1 MRNLKR
7 AAERTALAVPL
18 ALAAVV
24 PSIAPAHAED
34 GVAEA
39 VKGYH
44 SAGDL
49 LRKCR
54 DSSSYGRS
62 YCYAYIAAV
71 ADSARAYQTWIG
83 AEEPCLP
90 TQLRQSE
97 LVDLFEEYLMAN
109 PALSDAQAASVIV
122 PALMSAY
129 PCAAD
134 SQPTPQ

>member
-1 MRNLKR
+1 MTRSAR
-7 AAERTALAVPL
+7 L
-18 ALAAVV
+18 ALLLALSLPCA
-24 PSIAPAHAED
+24 STGFAQGSDES
-34 GVAEA
+34 

-54 DSSSYGRS
+54 DTSSYGRS

-83 AEEPCLP
+83 SQEPCLP
-90 TQLRQSE
+90 STLRQSE
-97 LVDLFEEYLMAN
+97 LVDLFEDYLLAN

-122 PALMSAY
+122 PALVEAY
-129 PCAAD
+129 PCSAAETA
-134 SQPTPQ
+134 SPPPAS

>member
-1 MRNLKR
+1 MAMMRS
-7 AAERTALAVPL
+7 ASLAMLL
-18 ALAAVV
+18 ALGLPAA
-24 PSIAPAHAED
+24 SAGLAQDSAD
-34 GVAEA
+34 A

-49 LRKCR
+49 LRKCK

-83 AEEPCLP
+83 SREPCLP
-90 TQLRQSE
+90 RTLRQSE
-97 LVDLFEEYLMAN
+97 LVDLFEEYLVAH

-122 PALMSAY
+122 PALVEAY
-129 PCAAD
+129 PCAAPESAEPAD
-134 SQPTPQ
+134 AAPAS